1 MEITQN
7 INIEITPEMWIKAFL
22 EEFTPEQQQQ
32 VFTDAICVD
41 MTGVRTG
48 LKNAEEF
55 CDCLTQRQRE
65 ELIDYLKR

>member
-7 INIEITPEMWIKAFL
+7 INIEITPEMFIKAFL

-32 VFTDAICVD
+32 VFTDAICAD

-48 LKNAEEF
+48 LANAKEF
-55 CDCLTQRQRE
+55 CDCLLPRQKK
-65 ELIDYLKR
+65 ELIDYLKY

>member
-1 MEITQN
+1 MDITQT
-7 INIEITPEMWIKAFL
+7 ISIEITPEMFIKAFL

-48 LKNAEEF
+48 LSNAQQF
-55 CDCLTQRQRE
+55 CDCLTPRQRK
-65 ELIDYLKR
+65 ELIDYLQ